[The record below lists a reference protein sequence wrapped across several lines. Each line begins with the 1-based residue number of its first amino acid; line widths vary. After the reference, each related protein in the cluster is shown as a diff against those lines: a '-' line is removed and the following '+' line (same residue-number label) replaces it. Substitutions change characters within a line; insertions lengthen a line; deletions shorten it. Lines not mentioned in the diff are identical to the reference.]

1 MSSDVTHIITIKI
14 NTFPVLFP
22 WVRDAGSEQNL
33 DKISNKYSQSHTHME
48 DDKMKIQWNSG
59 ISLDTLDSIEDIKH
73 RNGNICQK
81 ICPNPKHVCACAL
94 CNSDLSLSPLSFVI
108 ALW

>member
-1 MSSDVTHIITIKI
+1 
-14 NTFPVLFP
+14 
-22 WVRDAGSEQNL
+22 
-33 DKISNKYSQSHTHME
+33 ME

-59 ISLDTLDSIEDIKH
+59 ISLDTLDSIEDIKQ
-73 RNGNICQK
+73 RNGNIY
-81 ICPNPKHVCACAL
+81 PNPKHVCACAL